1 MILVNST
8 MTNFLLAADGSE
20 DERFG
25 VCSNY
30 LERLEQNEEIQIFV
44 RSAPGFHLPRD
55 TSQPVILIGP
65 GNFSESNSNWISI
78 YDMRM
83 ICRWIGTGTAPFRS
97 FWQDLDEIKSQN
109 ASFRVPK
116 VWLFFGCRA
125 KCLDLY
131 SDEKREMLEK
141 RILDKVF
148 LALSRE
154 AKIPKVS

>member
-1 MILVNST
+1 LRIT
-8 MTNFLLAADGSE
+8 ADGSE

-30 LERLEQNEEIQIFV
+30 LEGLERNDEIQIFV
-44 RSAPGFHLPRD
+44 RSAPGFHLPKD
-55 TSQPVILIGP
+55 TTQPIILIGP
-65 GNFSESNSNWISI
+65 GEFRQNSNSILTFFF
-78 YDMRM
+78 DMRM
-83 ICRWIGTGTAPFRS
+83 ISSSIGTGTAPFRS
-97 FWQDLDEIKSQN
+97 FWQELDEIKSQN
-109 ASFRVPK
+109 VSFCVPK

-141 RILDKVF
+141 GILDKVF

-154 AKIPKVS
+154 VKTPKVS